1 YDPIEDL
8 KTMAA
13 QMFFLYSQERMRA
26 EVEGREPDEEFFY
39 AGSNL
44 YAHAVVSQ
52 IADANAD
59 EEDDEADDDDYVFP
73 QDMDMNEL
81 AKYAEGFSERV
92 KYGDLDDEFLEGMD
106 QVTEYTMK
114 EKGFD
119 INTLSGAKAA
129 QKFLENARVEDAF
142 ITEGPIDNAVDWH
155 MGEARLDAM
164 LKCVK
169 DRIQKMINKN

>member
-1 YDPIEDL
+1 MKSKTL
-8 KTMAA
+8 KSLLKSEWKKYLLENGKAPTFANVSVRFHNEKNT
-13 QMFFLYSQERMRA
+13 QDVFIKL
-26 EVEGREPDEEFFY
+26 
-39 AGSNL
+39 NL
-44 YAHAVVSQ
+44 TVN
-52 IADANAD
+52 D
-59 EEDDEADDDDYVFP
+59 DDDDYIFH

-81 AKYAEGFSERV
+81 AKYAEAFSERV
-92 KYGDLDDEFLEGMD
+92 KSGDLDDEFLEGMD
-106 QVTEYTMK
+106 QVMEYTMK

-169 DRIQKMINKN
+169 ARIQKMINKN